1 MQKHANT
8 RSRTSLLVLPLA
20 IAALSGCATTDNANT
35 AEVAEA
41 RADATPVA
49 TSQVL
54 LTIHGMSCPLC
65 ANNVDNSLLAV
76 PGVTDV
82 KVDMSTGVATVTLD
96 GVTPVTRQQLASAV
110 DRSGFT
116 LASFRTP

>member
-1 MQKHANT
+1 MPKT
-8 RSRTSLLVLPLA
+8 RTFLLALPVI
-20 IAALSGCATTDNANT
+20 IASAGIAGCASTNDSRST
-35 AEVAEA
+35 EVAQA
-41 RADATPVA
+41 RADDTPVS
-49 TSQVL
+49 TGQVM

-65 ANNVDNSLLAV
+65 ANNVDKSLLAV

-116 LASFRTP
+116 LAAFQTP